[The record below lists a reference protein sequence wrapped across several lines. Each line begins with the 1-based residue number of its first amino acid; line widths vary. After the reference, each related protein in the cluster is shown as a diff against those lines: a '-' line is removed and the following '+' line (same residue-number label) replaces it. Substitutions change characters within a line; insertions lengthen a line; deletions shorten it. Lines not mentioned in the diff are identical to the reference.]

1 MKNNRDNLVKVINIS
16 YHRLMNLRTK
26 SALLFAVIIL
36 ISVSL
41 SACGQR
47 KPIQTPE
54 GAREDVF
61 TY

>member
-1 MKNNRDNLVKVINIS
+1 
-16 YHRLMNLRTK
+16 MNLRTK